1 MENQINIDDSY
12 PPNSTELITVQ
23 ENDRIY
29 PIDNPEIETT
39 LRSIS
44 IVKHIQE
51 QSSQQLCK
59 LDCDGNSLCTYDPN
73 LAFLIRGI
81 RSIPNDDSNYHCE
94 HLEVFNQAYKHSIA
108 PYIHP
113 DDQYFF
119 WRAQPNQIFQTYD
132 DENEKILSSNT
143 AAKLLNDLV
152 YTINLLINKPRFKA
166 ALYARSERSKRQYKR
181 ARKLVQSLRNKFSK
195 LLVIRI
201 DFCWKGSIEDDS
213 TSNVMKPNFAQL
225 LKGFHHSKDLPN
237 IVGYLWK
244 LEFGEKKG
252 YHYHCIFFM
261 DGNKFQSDTHY
272 AEIIGQR
279 WTEITLGKGY
289 YFNCHRDKIK
299 YRHLAIGMARHSDQ
313 TFFDNLD
320 QVLVYICKQD
330 QFLID
335 KRLLGKVHTFGTSK
349 CTKQPKTV
357 GRPRLFSIT
366 PNPIPQGKSTTSVI
380 VVKKKQP
387 LKPTGDLL

>member
-1 MENQINIDDSY
+1 MENPINFNKSSLSNFI
-12 PPNSTELITVQ
+12 ELLTKQ
-23 ENDRIY
+23 ENDKIY

-44 IVKHIQE
+44 IVKYIQE
-51 QSSQQLCK
+51 QSSQQLFK
-59 LDCDGNSLCTYDPN
+59 LDCDGTSLCTYDPN
-73 LAFLIRGI
+73 LAFFIRGI
-81 RSIPNDDSNYHCE
+81 HLIPNDDSNYYCE
-94 HLEVFNQAYKHSIA
+94 HLEVLKQAYKQSIA

-113 DDQYFF
+113 DDQYSF

-132 DENEKILSSNT
+132 DENKKTLSSNT
-143 AAKLLNDLV
+143 AAKLLNDFIYV
-152 YTINLLINKPRFKA
+152 IYLLSDTPRFKA

-181 ARKLVQSLRNKFSK
+181 ARKLVQALRDTFSK

-201 DFCWKGSIEDDS
+201 DFCWKAPIEDDS
-213 TSNVMKPNFAQL
+213 IFNEMKSHFAQL
-225 LKGFHHSKDLPN
+225 LKSFHHSKDLPN

-272 AEIIGQR
+272 AEMIGQR
-279 WTEITLGKGY
+279 WTEITLDKGY

-299 YRHLAIGMARHSDQ
+299 YRHLAIGMARHGDQ

-335 KRLLGKVHTFGTSK
+335 KRLLGNVHTFGTSK
-349 CTKQPKTV
+349 CTKQPKTI
-357 GRPRLFSIT
+357 GRPRIFNIT
-366 PNPIPQGKSTTSVI
+366 PNPIHQDKLMTPVMI
-380 VVKKKQP
+380 VKKKQP
-387 LKPTGDLL
+387 LKPTGDSL